1 MSFIVIIP
9 ARFSSIRLPGKP
21 LIDIGGK
28 PMIERVYGLAKQSKA
43 KEVYVATDHKE
54 ILDCCSSFGA
64 KAVMTKPEHLTGTD
78 RVAEMTEILNLTS
91 DTVIVNL
98 QGDEPFLN
106 FNDID
111 NLAKFFIKEKRF
123 DICTLFSNFTDKQNQ
138 SDPNLVK
145 LWLDKEGAVKGFSRR
160 RDFIESSLLMR
171 ALHIGVYA
179 YKVEF
184 IRDFVRWN
192 QSKNEKKERLEQLRA
207 LDRGKRIGAIESLS
221 NGHIGIDTEEDLT
234 KARKLILND

>member
-9 ARFSSIRLPGKP
+9 ARFSSSRLPGKP

-54 ILDCCSSFGA
+54 IFDCCSSFGA

-78 RVAEMTEILNLTS
+78 RVAETTEILNLTS
-91 DTVIVNL
+91 ETVIVNL

-123 DICTLFSNFTDKQNQ
+123 DIGTLFSNFTDKQNQ

-145 LWLDKEGAVKGFSRR
+145 LWVDKEQAVKGFSRR
-160 RDFIESSLLMR
+160 RDFIKSSLLMR
-171 ALHIGVYA
+171 ALHIGVYV

-184 IRDFVRWN
+184 IRDFVKWN
-192 QSKNEKKERLEQLRA
+192 QSENEKKERLEQLRA

-234 KARKLILND
+234 KARTLILND